1 MNAKCRFCYA
11 YTPPGPVENCC
22 IPKVCATN
30 EHIALISSLPVVS
43 NNSHKT
49 TERSL
54 LLASQQQMFQANN
67 TIVISSIVSNTIV
80 NSANITSTLQGQLQ
94 EIKRDRYLPYRP
106 YIPPVIPQSVID
118 LQMNTANA
126 GVPHSIFTIAN
137 CKGSQFVTT

>member
-1 MNAKCRFCYA
+1 MDVKCRFCYA
-11 YTPPGPVENCC
+11 YTQPGPIDNCC

-30 EHIALISSLPVVS
+30 DHIALVSSLPIVT

-54 LLASQQQMFQANN
+54 LLASQQQMFQTNN
-67 TIVISSIVSNTIV
+67 TLLVSSLVSNTIS
-80 NSANITSTLQGQLQ
+80 NSENITSTLQGQLQ

-106 YIPPVIPQSVID
+106 YIPPIIPQSVID

-126 GVPHSIFTIAN
+126 GVPHSVFSITN

>member
-1 MNAKCRFCYA
+1 MDSKCRFCYA

-22 IPKVCATN
+22 VPKVCATN
-30 EHIALISSLPVVS
+30 EHIALVSSLPVVT

-54 LLASQQQMFQANN
+54 LLGLQQQCAQANN
-67 TIVISSIVSNTIV
+67 TMQVSSIVSNTIA
-80 NSANITSTLQGQLQ
+80 NSASIFSTIQGQLIGIQ
-94 EIKRDRYLPYRP
+94 RDRYLPYRP

-126 GVPHSIFTIAN
+126 GVPHSVFTIAN

>member
-1 MNAKCRFCYA
+1 MDSKCRFCYS

-22 IPKVCATN
+22 VPQVCATN
-30 EHIALISSLPVVS
+30 EHIALISSLPIVT

-67 TIVISSIVSNTIV
+67 ISQVSSIVSNTI
-80 NSANITSTLQGQLQ
+80 ANNALITSTIQGQLIGIQ
-94 EIKRDRYLPYRP
+94 RDRYLPYRP

-126 GVPHSIFTIAN
+126 GVPHSVFTIAN